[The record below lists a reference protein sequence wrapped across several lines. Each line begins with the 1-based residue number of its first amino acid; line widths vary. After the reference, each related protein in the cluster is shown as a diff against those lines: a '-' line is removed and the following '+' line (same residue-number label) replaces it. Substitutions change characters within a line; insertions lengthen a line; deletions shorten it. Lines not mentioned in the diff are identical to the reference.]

1 LHVWDGIERVR
12 VPVDGPV
19 RDLRPGLHAAQIN
32 SLHLFGEQVCHV
44 YPWPSGS
51 EASMATGASALSE
64 NVQLPCS
71 MSDQAPSRDFWSRTV
86 GFSRR
91 RKLDRGTSPGCRQLA
106 TASCEGRILA
116 VRPRDYARLS
126 LMLLRIGPTYVPWII
141 ASYQPTK
148 RQAEEHPAGL
158 IQLLG

>member
-1 LHVWDGIERVR
+1 VWDGIERVR

-71 MSDQAPSRDFWSRTV
+71 MS
-86 GFSRR
+86 G
-91 RKLDRGTSPGCRQLA
+91 
-106 TASCEGRILA
+106 LA
-116 VRPRDYARLS
+116 VLQQ
-126 LMLLRIGPTYVPWII
+126 LRAFVPETLVILISI
-141 ASYQPTK
+141 A
-148 RQAEEHPAGL
+148 ADD
-158 IQLLG
+158 